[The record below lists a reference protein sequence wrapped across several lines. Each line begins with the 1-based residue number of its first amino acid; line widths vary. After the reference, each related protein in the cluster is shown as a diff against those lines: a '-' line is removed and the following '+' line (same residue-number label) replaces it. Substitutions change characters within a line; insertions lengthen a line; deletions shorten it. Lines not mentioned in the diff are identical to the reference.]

1 MRTSFHHQP
10 EAQHPISSAIHKLIG
25 RLPHLMAH
33 RVVLL
38 RCQYFVALG
47 GEADMLRP
55 TPIAEGACASSASIR
70 LDVCV
75 LDHLS
80 PHAELNLDEC
90 CQLLRRAGKSLE
102 AHVLEPCLSVWA
114 VDDFA

>member
-1 MRTSFHHQP
+1 MRMSVRAGEPGSPGTSWRELQRCH
-10 EAQHPISSAIHKLIG
+10 EMGGS
-25 RLPHLMAH
+25 
-33 RVVLL
+33 LL

-55 TPIAEGACASSASIR
+55 TPIAGGACASSASIR

-102 AHVLEPCLSVWA
+102 AHVLEPCLNVWA
-114 VDDFA
+114 VDEIA